1 MSAMDRVYSR
11 RGQDITERS
20 AECLNRESPSW
31 GGRGYPVDGDSP
43 ARRLAAMIQDPE
55 GIALVQ
61 AIHDRKNRSG
71 RTPNP

>member
-20 AECLNRESPSW
+20 AECLNNESSSW
-31 GGRGYPVDGDSP
+31 GGRGYPVDGDAT
-43 ARRLAAMIQDPE
+43 ARKLAAMIQDPE

-61 AIHDRKNRSG
+61 AIHDRNKQ
-71 RTPNP
+71 